1 MANFCHNLTCISST
15 LLSLQKYS
23 PFTNSLPC
31 ASQWSCTLG
40 SITSLGADCNVNL
53 KGSNTSALVVPPY
66 SLNVKKVYVFV
77 VYVSAKDGRSSSQTV
92 VVTPVDKGSAQLQIL
107 SSFVQFNP
115 GSKLVVDSNIL
126 AEFDVIAFWNVSS
139 SLDNSVSFS
148 SLTPSKQS
156 FTKYD
161 AARNVHF
168 PLSVPAYAL
177 RGGISYTFRM
187 TVYPSRKA
195 SLATF
200 SEVVLRA
207 NSPPSGGYL
216 AIQPRSGVALVTN
229 FSVFSPGFTTDISSF
244 PLSYTFTYRVS
255 QNSANLT
262 IASASTRAFTV
273 STLPAGLPDLH
284 NLVTVS
290 SQASDIF
297 LSSSSVFDYVT
308 VNASSNA
315 ELAHILKTGLLQA
328 FSSGN
333 VNLAFQIVNNVSPH
347 RFSFLHNEMKW
358 ACHVLSN
365 SYLIFTR
372 WRQL

>member
-1 MANFCHNLTCISST
+1 M
-15 LLSLQKYS
+15 
-23 PFTNSLPC
+23 
-31 ASQWSCTLG
+31 
-40 SITSLGADCNVNL
+40 
-53 KGSNTSALVVPPY
+53 
-66 SLNVKKVYVFV
+66 
-77 VYVSAKDGRSSSQTV
+77 
-92 VVTPVDKGSAQLQIL
+92 TPVDKGSAQLQI
-107 SSFVQFNP
+107 SSTFVQFNP

-126 AEFDVIAFWNVSS
+126 AQFDVIAFWNVSS

-216 AIQPRSGVALVTN
+216 AIQPTSGVGLVTN
-229 FSVFSPGFTTDISSF
+229 FSILSPGFTTDVSSY
-244 PLSYTFTYRVS
+244 PLSYTFTYQAS
-255 QNSANLT
+255 QNSALLT
-262 IASASTRAFTV
+262 IASASPRAFTI
-273 STLPAGLPDLH
+273 SNLPEGLPDLH

-290 SQASDIF
+290 SQAIDYF
-297 LSSSSVFDYVT
+297 LASTSVFQNVT
-308 VNASSNA
+308 VNKYLDAKV
-315 ELAHILKTGLLQA
+315 LQILETGLTQA

-333 VNLAFQIVNNVSPH
+333 VNLVFQVVSNVSSH
-347 RFSFLHNEMKW
+347 LVCCLCDKMK
-358 ACHVLSN
+358 
-365 SYLIFTR
+365 
-372 WRQL
+372 